1 MKKVGTTPQSSTSM
15 TPARTQT
22 AGQGEVQHSHK
33 KKFDHLMGSKEG
45 KDKKQHAA
53 GHGKTSMHGKNEE
66 AGAEVQVGRRQQFTR
81 DRQPAG
87 EQHAEPHEQFA
98 GGKRQAAEVHGGPDA
113 RLAGGKQ
120 QSAEAQVGRHGQAAG
135 GAQQG
140 AEVHGGRDGQAAGGA
155 QQGAEVHG
163 GRHGQAAGGAQQGA
177 EVHGG
182 RDGQAAGGAQ
192 QGAEVHGG
200 PHAQLAGG
208 EKKTASAHTE
218 QTIRHQ
224 EQARP
229 GQEEVAAQRG
239 HQESIG
245 EKMLRARGE
254 ITAEGTSER
263 DAVDVTIIGGSDTV
277 LPTTRIATSFST
289 ASTPVSGTT
298 GPVEINRLI
307 EKTVSRILV
316 SSPESGQNQEVR
328 LQLDGRLLG
337 GTEVRLHNSDS
348 GLQIE
353 FFPQTV
359 DSGNF
364 LSQQR
369 SHIQQRLSR
378 NLKQHKVA
386 VTINHQD
393 AKGSQAAQRERRV
406 ERKQDTQSS

>member
-15 TPARTQT
+15 TAARTQT

-33 KKFDHLMGSKEG
+33 KKFDHLMSTKEG

-53 GHGKTSMHGKNEE
+53 GHSKTSMHGKNEE

-87 EQHAEPHEQFA
+87 EQHAEPHEHLT
-98 GGKRQAAEVHGGPDA
+98 GGKRQGAEVHRGPHA
-113 RLAGGKQ
+113 RLAGGTQ
-120 QSAEAQVGRHGQAAG
+120 QGAEAQVERHGQLIG
-135 GAQQG
+135 GTQQG
-140 AEVHGGRDGQAAGGA
+140 AEVHPGRLAGGT
-155 QQGAEVHG
+155 QQGAEAHSG
-163 GRHGQAAGGAQQGA
+163 RLAGGTQQGAEAQIGRHGQ
-177 EVHGG
+177 
-182 RDGQAAGGAQ
+182 
-192 QGAEVHGG
+192 
-200 PHAQLAGG
+200 LIGG
-208 EKKTASAHTE
+208 EKKTAKGHTE

-224 EQARP
+224 EQTRP
-229 GQEEVAAQRG
+229 GQEEVAPQRR

-254 ITAEGTSER
+254 IAAEGTGGRE
-263 DAVDVTIIGGSDTV
+263 AVDVTIIGGSDTAV
-277 LPTTRIATSFST
+277 PTTRITTTFSATG
-289 ASTPVSGTT
+289 TPVSGTT
-298 GPVEINRLI
+298 GPVEVNRLI

-316 SSPESGQNQEVR
+316 STQESGQNQEVR